1 MAVYEGTLAPHLMEG
16 DPARARF
23 VVDDGWV
30 RVVVGPRP
38 LGTWRVSDIDC
49 ARVSLT
55 RFTVNLNGD
64 AYTFMPDRP
73 GEFSEDIG
81 AVVDLRPTAR
91 FGLGPRVRAAL
102 AADQQPTD

>member
-16 DPARARF
+16 DPTRARF

-30 RVVVGPRP
+30 RVVVGHRP
-38 LGTWRVSDIDC
+38 LGTWRVSDIEC
-49 ARVSLT
+49 ERVTLT
-55 RFTVNLNGD
+55 RFSVKLNGD
-64 AYTFMPDRP
+64 AYTFMPDDP
-73 GEFSEDIG
+73 GGFSDDIG

-102 AADQQPTD
+102 AAERDDRT